1 MSATVEGK
9 ACISRVTAF
18 LQEKEN
24 KRIIDYVDK
33 NGCGKMSFN
42 DRINV
47 LDQFIYQ
54 GQDSVASILCNEGG
68 HFIKGHINQREIA
81 RYKCCNSGKPGIQCP
96 GDIRIGKQGTLTINS
111 HNQICLNCDNN
122 SETSQFI
129 AWCKGVNTGI
139 WENAMYHVGS
149 FQKVSHGNLTQDHCF
164 RIFALWLKG
173 KHIYQYINKHQLMY
187 FVHCIHLMYGV
198 HCVRCTYISTTN
210 TTTTTPTLNIT
221 IQTQFNYYY
230 NRLAQHYCTY
240 EVPK

>member
-9 ACISRVTAF
+9 ACINRATAF
-18 LQEKEN
+18 LKEKEN
-24 KRIIDYVDK
+24 KRDIDYVVK
-33 NGCGKMSFN
+33 NACGKMSFN

-54 GQDSVASILCNEGG
+54 GVDSVASILCNEGG
-68 HFIKGHINQREIA
+68 HYIKGHINQREIA
-81 RYKCCNSGKPGIQCP
+81 RYKCCNSSKPGIKCP

-111 HNQICLNCDNN
+111 HNHICLNCDNN

-198 HCVRCTYISTTN
+198 HCVHCTHISTTN